1 MKRSKDKFYMK
12 QIFDCIS
19 DGEIIATGKIAK
31 EIGLSEKSVRNRLNE
46 LSDFL
51 LENKLGEI
59 QRKPRV
65 GIWLEANENQKEEIQ
80 KILSD
85 ENLQVGNYDPRD
97 RVNETLKVFFN
108 LRPWQTMTTQKL
120 AEKLFLSVPTMLKVL
135 KECEEWLEVYHI
147 SLVNERG
154 KGYRLKSEENEYRVA
169 LKNLIM
175 MKKPGEEIKEN
186 IDYFFSNIDVSAI
199 RKCIIQ
205 TENEWD
211 YHFTDE
217 SFYEILIYC
226 CIAYKRKELAL
237 PLVSDYFPEELKI
250 LKKYNEYAFTVAIFE
265 KLEEVFHVHFLIEDV
280 LFLSI
285 QILCSKFIGISD
297 VDVTLSQ
304 VKKYDNKLV
313 DFVDRMLKVIRDIL
327 DVDLT
332 SDEKVK
338 EKIKKS
344 VPEIDEIKFVSIHDF
359 KIADYEDYDIIIS
372 TEERKEKDKRIVVI
386 PNILNET
393 GISTLRA
400 HLDNMNSIMIENATP
415 FSPECFILFSPE
427 FIFTDLEV
435 KTKEECLKIMSQAME
450 EKHVVTEDFYD
461 SVMDRE
467 SKTTTTIGNGVSLP
481 HGSPTAVNE
490 SKVGIA
496 ILKNPI
502 MWDNEQVQVVFLLA
516 FRLSTR
522 DEISRIQMFYK
533 EYVTLI
539 DSEEKLEKLK
549 SMKSNI
555 ELYKYLIQ

>member
-120 AEKLFLSVPTMLKVL
+120 ADKLFLSVPTMLKVL
-135 KECEEWLEVYHI
+135 KECEEWLAVYHI

-175 MKKPGEEIKEN
+175 MKKSGEEIQEN
-186 IDYFFSNIDVSAI
+186 VEYFFSTIDVSAI

-205 TENEWD
+205 TENEWN

-237 PLVSDYFPEELKI
+237 PLVSDY
-250 LKKYNEYAFTVAIFE
+250 YSVY
-265 KLEEVFHVHFLIEDV
+265 
-280 LFLSI
+280 S
-285 QILCSKFIGISD
+285 G
-297 VDVTLSQ
+297 
-304 VKKYDNKLV
+304 
-313 DFVDRMLKVIRDIL
+313 DF
-327 DVDLT
+327 
-332 SDEKVK
+332 
-338 EKIKKS
+338 
-344 VPEIDEIKFVSIHDF
+344 
-359 KIADYEDYDIIIS
+359 
-372 TEERKEKDKRIVVI
+372 
-386 PNILNET
+386 
-393 GISTLRA
+393 
-400 HLDNMNSIMIENATP
+400 
-415 FSPECFILFSPE
+415 
-427 FIFTDLEV
+427 
-435 KTKEECLKIMSQAME
+435 
-450 EKHVVTEDFYD
+450 
-461 SVMDRE
+461 
-467 SKTTTTIGNGVSLP
+467 
-481 HGSPTAVNE
+481 
-490 SKVGIA
+490 
-496 ILKNPI
+496 
-502 MWDNEQVQVVFLLA
+502 
-516 FRLSTR
+516 
-522 DEISRIQMFYK
+522 
-533 EYVTLI
+533 
-539 DSEEKLEKLK
+539 
-549 SMKSNI
+549 
-555 ELYKYLIQ
+555 